1 MTEVKI
7 SPIQVKKD
15 HFEGLRRLLSDQ
27 KVNKVEVNEKTGF
40 EKLSEFYPLEEVAG
54 WFDLD
59 SHSHKAVQRRLEK
72 DRIPYILIGGK
83 PRVRRRDIYEMGEI
97 AKRKSLHGG
106 TH

>member
-1 MTEVKI
+1 MLEVKN
-7 SPIQVKKD
+7 PPVQVKKD

-27 KVNKVEVNEKTGF
+27 IVNKVEVNEKTGF

-59 SHSHKAVQRRLEK
+59 PHSHKAVQRRLEK

-83 PRVRRRDIYEMGEI
+83 PRVRRRDIYELGEQ

-106 TH
+106 AY